1 MKSRELFKIKL
12 ENYRPLLWYGDTVF
26 GRYASIKNLLGSQFG
41 REFANVLA
49 EPSVMDGENGV
60 RYGVWYAENVEEYR
74 SFDKLGP
81 EEQEQAA
88 NQLSG
93 MLEKVTT
100 FADQLLQ
107 SGETSH
113 KQMGEIL
120 HLAFRVPG
128 YESIYWGNGQV
139 ILVLWGFVSDELS
152 KKSFSLRDALS
163 RFRPQVTPPEP
174 PTKVTPPPVPE
185 TGTTGITGDVKEPAI
200 TPPPIPEKNKEI
212 NKNVEE
218 HEKDVKITD
227 ETTTVTKDV
236 KVKKASR
243 WRLWWGKW
251 WKRLLWIL
259 LALLLL
265 LLLFF
270 LLNNS
275 RCGGSTGRDETTHI
289 LTNPVPGRDQD
300 RSGDRDRQNPV
311 PPVRREQIPETPL
324 PINRDDVRPMPGDT
338 LQRPIVGNRL
348 NVIINR
354 DNTIEEF
361 LEDFNARYADQ
372 AQVVYCDTLANLL
385 QVQFAT
391 DDIVVWKERL
401 QKLTGV
407 RMVFTEGVFGAEMI
421 PDEPGFKDA
430 DESYYFKLIRAFQ
443 GWDVT
448 MGREDVVV
456 AVIDNA
462 FDLEHEELKGQCVN
476 PWNIMTNS
484 PDVNTYGGTQRH
496 GTHVASLVVGAIN
509 GVGVSGIAPGCKVMP
524 IQVGVEDGS
533 MPTSAII
540 KGFLYALKQG
550 VQVISISIGSNPR
563 EGTDQLPWDVQEQ
576 IGQTTFV
583 EEGMFWNELYVYA
596 EECGVLVV
604 ECAGN
609 ENILTVVDPMKRSD
623 KVLYVGA
630 VGVNAEPAW
639 FSNFGKYVSI
649 CAPGMSIYNAIP
661 DNKYDFLQGTSMST
675 PIVAGAAALLFSL
688 GDDVKF
694 TDVKEAL
701 VKTAIPLPGNGVRKQ
716 IGNLLQVD
724 KAMAYLQKNNPL
736 LADPC
741 TRKID
746 SLERE
751 IERLKKQLNQH

>member
-26 GRYASIKNLLGSQFG
+26 GRYESIKNLLGSQFD
-41 REFANVLA
+41 RKFANVLA

-74 SFDKLGP
+74 SFDKLAP
-81 EEQEQAA
+81 EEQQQAA
-88 NQLSG
+88 NQLSEI
-93 MLEKVTT
+93 LEKVTA

-107 SGETSH
+107 SGEASH

-163 RFRPQVTPPEP
+163 RFRPQVTPPESQ
-174 PTKVTPPPVPE
+174 TKVTPPPVPK
-185 TGTTGITGDVKEPAI
+185 TGTTGITEDEKKTVV
-200 TPPPIPEKNKEI
+200 TPPPIPEI
-212 NKNVEE
+212 NKNVGEY
-218 HEKDVKITD
+218 EKDRKITD
-227 ETTTVTKDV
+227 ETTTVTEDV
-236 KVKKASR
+236 KVKKESR
-243 WRLWWGKW
+243 WKLWWRKW

-275 RCGGSTGRDETTHI
+275 RCGDSTRRDQITHI
-289 LTNPVPGRDQD
+289 SMDPLPERDQD
-300 RSGDRDRQNPV
+300 RSGDRNRQNPV
-311 PPVRREQIPETPL
+311 PPTRREQIPVTPL
-324 PINRDDVRPMPGDT
+324 PVDRNAVRPMPGDT

-361 LEDFNARYADQ
+361 LEDFNARYTDQ

-385 QVQFAT
+385 QVQFTT

-407 RMVFTEGVFGAEMI
+407 RMVFTESVFGAEVI
-421 PDEPGFKDA
+421 PDEPGFKDT

-563 EGTDQLPWDVQEQ
+563 EGTDRLPWDVQEQ
-576 IGQTTFV
+576 IGRTTFV
-583 EEGMFWNELYVYA
+583 EEGMFWNELYAYA

-649 CAPGMSIYNAIP
+649 CAPGMSIFNAIP

-694 TDVKEAL
+694 TEVKEAL

-724 KAMAYLQKNNPL
+724 KAIAYLQKNNPL

-746 SLERE
+746 SLQRE
-751 IERLKKQLNQH
+751 IERLKKLLNQH